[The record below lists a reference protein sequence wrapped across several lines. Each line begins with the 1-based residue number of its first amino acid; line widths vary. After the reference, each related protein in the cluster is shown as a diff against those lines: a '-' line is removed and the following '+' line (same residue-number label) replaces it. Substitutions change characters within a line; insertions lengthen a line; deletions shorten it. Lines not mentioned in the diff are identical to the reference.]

1 MDSNISYQH
10 NIDFASG
17 AITHYFIV
25 PYRCTLRNITGIVQG
40 DPGDDETITFTESV
54 ASTALGVLTFGND
67 IAAGATG
74 TWVADSTTGAH
85 VLEAG
90 ELIKM
95 VTSTAAAAQCN
106 LDIELDPYAR
116 TT

>member
-1 MDSNISYQH
+1 MDQDIHFQH

-25 PYRCTLRNITGIVQG
+25 PYRCTLRNVTGIVQA
-40 DPGDDETITFTESV
+40 DPGDDETITFTEDSG
-54 ASTALGVLTFGND
+54 STALGVLTFGST
-67 IAAGATG
+67 IAAGAEG
-74 TWVADSTTGAH
+74 TWAGDASTGDH

-116 TT
+116 